1 MKMKFKRTVR
11 ELLDSRTFR
20 LTNLTGLLL
29 VAETMSFSAAA
40 DNVAGNLSGEAS
52 TAFAMQQQTK
62 KIKGCITDVN
72 KEPIIGANVV
82 VEGTTIG
89 TVTDI
94 DGNFTLDVPAGAS
107 LKISFIGYVDVVLPV
122 GNKTTLNIVMKE
134 DSQALS
140 EVVVVGF
147 GTQKKGNLTGAVTAV
162 TGEEL
167 TKRPVTN
174 AATMLQGQVPGLR
187 VNQGLGTPGDESV
200 TFRIRGQGTFSGAG
214 SDPLVLVNGIPGS
227 ISNLDPSMIESIS
240 VLKDAASA
248 AIYGARAAN
257 GVILVTTKQGSNE
270 QGKAHIS
277 YHGNVAFHTPTRMY
291 DLVTNSAE
299 YMELYNLAQENSG
312 LGNRYTQ
319 EQIDAYRR
327 GGGSEQYPNF
337 DWLDY
342 MFNTATVQNHN
353 LSVAG
358 NAGSTTYNV
367 ALNYVDQPGTL
378 RGFEYQKYNATMD
391 LSSQIT
397 DFIKIGSYASLM
409 YGDRQQARQGQ
420 QDAFLSSMSQAP
432 TYMPWLPDDGSG
444 VKRWTYSAYPFE
456 SHNKNMPAILGTNTL
471 RYDDN
476 YDINGQ
482 LWLDIK
488 LAKGLNWYTKGA
500 ARLQSQKYRIWGGS
514 DVPVYNY
521 HTGQQ
526 AGYLDRGSN
535 GYEEKDTR
543 VFYTN
548 LYTYLKYDFSL
559 SEQSHRFNLM
569 AGYSQETEKTQTLG
583 AWRKE
588 YAFDLPVISAGS
600 TSNWSNSGTT
610 EEWAIQSFFGRLN
623 YNFKERYLF
632 EANIRYD
639 GTSRIASE
647 NRWGVFPSF
656 SAGWRVTEEEFI
668 RKMDLSWLSNLKL
681 RGSWGKLGN
690 QNIGTYPYQ
699 AMISKVSSYPFDK
712 KNEVTAYQQTAYA
725 NRNIKWESTA
735 ITDIGVDLQILQGLN
750 VTFDWYKKVTSDIL
764 RSSQVSY
771 LLGLSAPTV
780 NNGEVSNT
788 GIELSVN
795 YNNVI
800 SEGTFK
806 GLQYSVGGN
815 IDRSRNKL
823 TKFGA
828 EEISGY
834 SIYREG
840 LPYGEYYML
849 ECIGVFADATEV
861 ANSPKQFTD
870 NTLPGD
876 LKYKDQNND
885 GVINND
891 DRIVMSGRF
900 PKFEYSINASA
911 NWKGF
916 DLSLMGQG
924 VAGKKYYTDG
934 WGVRPF
940 RQGSAPTREY
950 LEGMWTPEN
959 PNNAKHPRLYFDNLG
974 GNKNTRSNSYF
985 LQNAS
990 YFRLKNLTLGYT
1002 LPKSI
1007 SEKLKMSKV
1016 RIYFSGD
1023 NLFTITDFYG
1033 LDPERNG
1040 DGTAA
1045 IYPQN
1050 KIYSFGLNVEF

>member
-1 MKMKFKRTVR
+1 MIAQQNGTC
-11 ELLDSRTFR
+11 
-20 LTNLTGLLL
+20 TG
-29 VAETMSFSAAA
+29 VVKDAAGET
-40 DNVAGNLSGEAS
+40 
-52 TAFAMQQQTK
+52 
-62 KIKGCITDVN
+62 
-72 KEPIIGANVV
+72 IIGASVV
-82 VEGTTIG
+82 VKGTTNGTITG
-89 TVTDI
+89 MNGDFSLSNVKKGSIIQVSFVGYHTQEVTWNGQTLTVT
-94 DGNFTLDVPAGAS
+94 L
-107 LKISFIGYVDVVLPV
+107 
-122 GNKTTLNIVMKE
+122 KE
-134 DSQALS
+134 DTQALE

-187 VNQGLGTPGDESV
+187 VNQGLGAPGEENVS
-200 TFRIRGQGTFSGAG
+200 FRVRGQGTFSGAG
-214 SDPLVLVNGIPGS
+214 SDPLVLVNGVPGS
-227 ISNLDPSMIESIS
+227 ISNLDPSMIESVS

-257 GVILVTTKQGSNE
+257 GVILVTTKQGSGE
-270 QGKAHIS
+270 QGKAHIA
-277 YHGNVAFHTPTRMY
+277 YHGNLAFHTPTRMY

-299 YMELYNLAQENSG
+299 YMELFNLAQENSG
-312 LGNRYTQ
+312 LGSRYTQ
-319 EQIDAYRR
+319 EQIDAYRN
-327 GGGSEQYPNF
+327 GGGSAQYPNF

-353 LSVAG
+353 LSIAG
-358 NAGSTTYNV
+358 NAGKTTYNV
-367 ALNYVDQPGTL
+367 ALNFVNQPGTM
-378 RGFEYQKYNATMD
+378 RGFKYQKYNATMD
-391 LSSQIT
+391 LTSQIT
-397 DFIKIGSYASLM
+397 DFIKIGSYASMM
-409 YGDRQQARQGQ
+409 YGDREQPRQGQ
-420 QDAFLSSMSQAP
+420 SDAFLSTMSQAP

-444 VKRWTYSAYPFE
+444 VTRWTYSAYPFE
-456 SHNKNMPAILGTNTL
+456 SHNKNMPGILGTNTL

-476 YDINGQ
+476 YDVNAQ
-482 LWLDIK
+482 LWAEIT
-488 LAKGLNWYTKGA
+488 LAKGLSWYTKGA
-500 ARLQSQKYRIWGGS
+500 ARLQSNKYRIWGGS

-543 VFYTN
+543 TFYTN
-548 LYTYLKYDFSL
+548 LYTYLKYDFAL
-559 SEQSHRFNLM
+559 AGQAHRFNLM

-588 YAFDLPVISAGS
+588 YAFDLPVIDAGS
-600 TSNWSNSGTT
+600 TANWSNNGGVS
-610 EEWAIQSFFGRLN
+610 EWAIQSVFGRLN
-623 YNFKERYLF
+623 YNFRDRYLF
-632 EANIRYD
+632 EANVRYD

-656 SAGWRVTEEEFI
+656 SAGWRVTEEEFVK
-668 RKMDLSWLSNLKL
+668 KMNLSWLDSFKL

-699 AMISKVSSYPFDK
+699 AMISKVGSYPFDK
-712 KNEVTAYQQTAYA
+712 KNETTGYQQTAYA

-735 ITDIGVDLQILQGLN
+735 ITDVGFDLQVLNGLS

-780 NNGEVSNT
+780 NKGELTNT

-795 YNNVI
+795 YSNII
-800 SEGTFK
+800 SSGTFQ
-806 GLQYSVGGN
+806 GLQYSIGGN

-823 TKFGA
+823 TQFGA

-840 LPYGEYYML
+840 LPYGQYYML
-849 ECIGVFADATEV
+849 ECIGVFADEAEV
-861 ANSPKQFTD
+861 SSSPKQFNDDTR
-870 NTLPGD
+870 PGD

-891 DRIVMSGRF
+891 DRVTMGGRF
-900 PKFEYSINASA
+900 PDFEYSLSASA
-911 NWKGF
+911 SWKGF

-924 VAGKKYYTDG
+924 VAGKKYYTDE

-950 LEGMWTPEN
+950 VEGMWTQER
-959 PNNAKHPRLYFDNLG
+959 PNNAKHPRLYYDNLG

-1002 LPKSI
+1002 LPKFLTD
-1007 SEKLKMSKV
+1007 KVKMSRV

-1023 NLFTITDFYG
+1023 NLFTVTNFYG
-1033 LDPERNG
+1033 LDPEREG
-1040 DGTAA
+1040 DGRATV
-1045 IYPQN
+1045 YPQN